1 MEDGRVDVYEN
12 ACARL
17 ALERVRFER
26 VYNVTGRE
34 VRAPPPVRVKTDTRI
49 NRRAKRN
56 ERKINKTA
64 DGRFSFRLFTRL
76 PCR

>member
-34 VRAPPPVRVKTDTRI
+34 VRAPPR
-49 NRRAKRN
+49 
-56 ERKINKTA
+56 
-64 DGRFSFRLFTRL
+64 
-76 PCR
+76 PCKNGHAYKPSR